1 MIMAWYTAIFLGLV
15 QGLAEFLP
23 ISSSGHLL
31 LFESIL
37 GVTDGGLLLTLILHL
52 ATLLAVVVVYRR
64 RLWALIRHPWNAEVG
79 RLVLATAIT
88 CGMVLLFHD
97 VIDQLFTVAALP
109 YAFLAAG
116 VYLMLPTV
124 LGRRRGHDTAVT
136 VETPTSKRR
145 QWWQAAAMGFAQGVA
160 VVPGLSRSGLTIT
173 TGRLSGMTGAESTDF
188 SFLMSIPIIL
198 ASFVYE
204 CLRGG
209 SLQTLGFGSIVLA
222 FVTAFVAGIVAIKC
236 MLNLTRK
243 IDLRW
248 FAWYLLVLGGILL
261 VGGWF

>member
-1 MIMAWYTAIFLGLV
+1 MAWYTAIFLGLV

-31 LFESIL
+31 LFQSLFGI
-37 GVTDGGLLLTLILHL
+37 TDGGLLLTLLLHL

-64 RLWALIRHPWNAEVG
+64 RLWAMIRHPWNAENF
-79 RLVLATAIT
+79 RLLLATVIT
-88 CGMVLLFHD
+88 CVMVVLFHD
-97 VIDQLFTVAALP
+97 LMDQMFSLAALP

-116 VYLMLPTV
+116 VYLLLPTV
-124 LGRRRGHDTAVT
+124 LGCCRRPASTAVGVTTLPSPRRR
-136 VETPTSKRR
+136 
-145 QWWQAAAMGFAQGVA
+145 WWQSVAMGVAQGVA

-173 TGRLSGMTGAESTDF
+173 TGRLCGMTSAASTDF

-198 ASFVYE
+198 ASLVYE
-204 CLRGG
+204 LLGGG
-209 SLQTLGFGSIVLA
+209 SIQNLGVGSILLA
-222 FVTAFVAGIVAIKC
+222 FVTAFVAGIVAIKF

-248 FAWYLLVLGGILL
+248 FAVYLLLLGGWLL
-261 VGGWF
+261 LGA